1 MGRARGVCRWG
12 GGFQVAKVGVGEGC
26 SRKII
31 FEVGAISSLILAVVL
46 SEVFKGITEV
56 RLLFRLSQ
64 QKITVY
70 V

>member
-1 MGRARGVCRWG
+1 M
-12 GGFQVAKVGVGEGC
+12 AKVGVGEGC